1 VVTRGPTLAEG
12 FLGWKARIRRKPGTD
27 MNFGAV
33 CPEIHCSIIYLT
45 TARSPH
51 HKGLPLHPFQE
62 MHAGFGSRELLGD
75 VHQVHVR
82 PICTRPNAVHSDQI
96 IGAKSFRGCASI
108 GEDHPPSG
116 VNRPKPDRRALNFPQ
131 RDFLGVWGH
140 LCGMSYLATER
151 TVVQSRATSR
161 LVGSNPCGRLANS
174 LVTKCFTSEVRI
186 PDQTRAPA
194 GSHWLSDCSSG

>member
-1 VVTRGPTLAEG
+1 
-12 FLGWKARIRRKPGTD
+12 

-51 HKGLPLHPFQE
+51 QKGLPLHPFQE
-62 MHAGFGSRELLGD
+62 MRAGFGSRELLGD

-108 GEDHPPSG
+108 GDGPSPEWRQPAETRSAG
-116 VNRPKPDRRALNFPQ
+116 SQLPTTGL
-131 RDFLGVWGH
+131 LGGWGH

-174 LVTKCFTSEVRI
+174 LVMKCLTSEVRI

>member
-1 VVTRGPTLAEG
+1 MEG
-12 FLGWKARIRRKPGTD
+12 AYTRKPGTD

-33 CPEIHCSIIYLT
+33 YPEIHCSIIYLT

-51 HKGLPLHPFQE
+51 QKGLPLHPFQE
-62 MHAGFGSRELLGD
+62 MRAGFGSRELLGD
-75 VHQVHVR
+75 VHQFMCGLYVLG
-82 PICTRPNAVHSDQI
+82 PMLFTQT
-96 IGAKSFRGCASI
+96 KSLGRRVSAAARRS
-108 GEDHPPSG
+108 EMDHLPSG

-186 PDQTRAPA
+186 PDQTRTPA